1 MEELKKINNVL
12 KYQIA
17 IVDDILTQYVNDE
30 AGKESKKQF
39 KSMSDLDKIKLLT
52 ITLLTCSS
60 WEDFQQDIITNFDYQ
75 QYNYNKIKD
84 WK

>member
-1 MEELKKINNVL
+1 MEELKKITNVL

-17 IVDDILTQYVNDE
+17 IVDDILLQYVNDE
-30 AGKESKKQF
+30 TGKESKKQF

-60 WEDFQQDIITNFDYQ
+60 WEDFQQDIIINFDYQ
-75 QYNYNKIKD
+75 QYNYNNIK
-84 WK
+84 